1 MGRCGSLK
9 VLIIIIII
17 DRVLFPGGGSS
28 LVESAYL
35 EVAKTIFELAK
46 QVCNTSIT
54 QCLYRIN
61 QQKLVTIYPI
71 LML

>member
-9 VLIIIIII
+9 VLIIIIIIIIIII

-46 QVCNTSIT
+46 QVCNTSIA
-54 QCLYRIN
+54 QCLCKN
-61 QQKLVTIYPI
+61 
-71 LML
+71 